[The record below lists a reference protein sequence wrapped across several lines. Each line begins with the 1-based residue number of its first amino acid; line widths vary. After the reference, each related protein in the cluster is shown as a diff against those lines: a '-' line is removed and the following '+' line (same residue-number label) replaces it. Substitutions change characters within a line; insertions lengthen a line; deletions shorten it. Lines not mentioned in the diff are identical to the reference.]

1 MVFSSLTFL
10 FVFLP
15 IVLGLYYLVPRQYKN
30 AVLFVSGI
38 IFYAWGEPIYVWAM
52 ILSTLI
58 DYTAGRMM
66 HKFDDN
72 QKMRTVFL
80 LVSVVMNLS
89 LLGVFKYGSFVVENI
104 NLITGL
110 AIPDPELP
118 LPIGISFFTFQ
129 SMSYTID
136 LYRRQ
141 IKVQKDLVAFTTYVT
156 LFPQIV
162 AGPIVRY
169 SEVADELTSRV
180 IGMNT
185 IASGIGIFI
194 KGLAKKVILAN
205 SIGAVWTAI
214 KAMDYGEISTL
225 TAWLGILAFTF
236 QIYYD
241 FSGYSDMAKGM
252 GRMLGFHFPD
262 NFRHPYTSR
271 SVSDFWRRW
280 HITMSEWFKSYVYFP
295 LGGSRCSTF
304 KQYRN
309 IFIVWMLTGL
319 WHGSSWNFVLWGL
332 YFGILLIVERLFL
345 GKLIAKLPKLLQV
358 GYTLVLVI
366 FGWVLFEMTDL
377 SMIGGFFGT
386 MFGFNGSGFA
396 DSYAIFTLLNNLV
409 LFILCAVGST
419 TLADKLVV
427 KASRKYHKATAIAL
441 PVVQTVMLLVCIAF
455 LVNAT
460 YNPFLYFNF

>member
-10 FVFLP
+10 FVFLLL
-15 IVLGLYYLVPRQYKN
+15 VLGLYYLVPMRYKN
-30 AVLFVSGI
+30 AILFISGI
-38 IFYAWGEPIYVWAM
+38 IFYAWGEPIYVWTM
-52 ILSTLI
+52 VISTLI

-66 HKFDDN
+66 HRFDDN
-72 QKMRTVFL
+72 DKMRRVFL
-80 LVSVVMNLS
+80 LVSLVMNLG
-89 LLGVFKYGSFVVENI
+89 LLGVFKYSSFVVENL
-104 NLITGL
+104 NLLGL
-110 AIPDPELP
+110 NIPDPNLP

-136 LYRRQ
+136 LYRRK
-141 IKVQKDLVAFTTYVT
+141 IGVQKDLVAFTTYVT

-169 SEVADELTSRV
+169 SQVANELNQRV
-180 IGMNT
+180 VGLNT
-185 IASGIGIFI
+185 ISAGIGIFI

-205 SIGAVWTAI
+205 GIGAVWTAI
-214 KAMDYGEISTL
+214 KAMNYGEISTL
-225 TAWLGILAFTF
+225 TAWVGILAFTF

-252 GRMLGFHFPD
+252 GKMLGFHFPD
-262 NFRHPYTSR
+262 NFKHPYTSR

-304 KQYRN
+304 KKYRN

-319 WHGSSWNFVLWGL
+319 WHGASWNFVLWGV
-332 YFGILLIVERLFL
+332 YFGVLLILERLFL
-345 GKLIAKLPKLLQV
+345 QKFLDKLPKAVQVLYTFLLV
-358 GYTLVLVI
+358 V
-366 FGWVLFEMTDL
+366 FGWVLFEMKDL
-377 SMIGGFFGT
+377 SQMGAFFGVL
-386 MFGFNGSGFA
+386 FGITGTGFA
-396 DSYAIFTLLNNLV
+396 DRYAVFTLLNNLV
-409 LFILCAVGST
+409 LFVLCAVGST
-419 TLADKLVV
+419 TLVDRLMVR
-427 KASRKYHKATAIAL
+427 ASRKYHTATAIAL
-441 PVVQTVMLLVCIAF
+441 PILQTALFLICIAF